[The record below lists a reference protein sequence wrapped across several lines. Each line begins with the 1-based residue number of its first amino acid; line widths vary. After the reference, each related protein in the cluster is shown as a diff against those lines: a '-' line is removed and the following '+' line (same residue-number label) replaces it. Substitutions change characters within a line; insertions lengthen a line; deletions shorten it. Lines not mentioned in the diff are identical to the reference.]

1 LDVLVG
7 NDAVR
12 TPFDA
17 HLSKVEA
24 ALKALGSSP
33 TRAQVLGAT
42 APLGPALAPIET
54 LLAAPLPTILEA
66 PWAPA
71 GTVGNDGTYRTTG
84 QGARYDVG
92 GKPYPSGFQVDLL
105 SFATLVWPTR
115 KRYKSLSAELGEDGL
130 DTNTG
135 VEVKI
140 SLDDSTNTSIPFF
153 DGGKLVYQ
161 ARVLTRS
168 FISLNVPLAHLSKLK
183 MLFIVGVAG
192 GGVVDVVNDRLS

>member
-1 LDVLVG
+1 
-7 NDAVR
+7 
-12 TPFDA
+12 
-17 HLSKVEA
+17 
-24 ALKALGSSP
+24 LG
-33 TRAQVLGAT
+33 
-42 APLGPALAPIET
+42 
-54 LLAAPLPTILEA
+54 
-66 PWAPA
+66 
-71 GTVGNDGTYRTTG
+71 D
-84 QGARYDVG
+84 
-92 GKPYPSGFQVDLL
+92 
-105 SFATLVWPTR
+105 
-115 KRYKSLSAELGEDGL
+115 DGL

-140 SLDDSTNTSIPFF
+140 SFDDSTNTSIPFF